1 MINVREDN
9 VLEIEE
15 TVSFEDKKDKKDT
28 FNVYE
33 INLNSIYMLSIYTMN
48 RMTLVANNDKIICN
62 LPLEYHD
69 ELVQKIKDSKIYQ
82 NIYINHNAN
91 TYYIKEDS
99 KDKPKDKLT
108 QEDFNKKVATI
119 DLFVKIKS
127 PEVFSVIETPGFKID
142 DNETFIPNKIT
153 VNLSNGDLV
162 VYEKEEK

>member
-48 RMTLVANNDKIICN
+48 RITLVANNDKIICN

-108 QEDFNKKVATI
+108 QEDFNKKVTTI

-127 PEVFSVIETPGFKID
+127 PEVFSVIETPGFKIG